1 MTRQTKPPQSA
12 LAKSC
17 ERFLASPEWR
27 SSMSRP
33 RLDAEQKKVSFS
45 LAFSPN
51 LIAALEKVRRAKSQS
66 VFVEEW
72 LRQNP
77 QIAAELTAMND
88 PGFAPPVARY
98 EQLMEHLLAF
108 YSPGNGEQP
117 TIPRVLF
124 IAQKIIIRD
133 HASTGQEIQEQIVA
147 ALEEFWLQ
155 ERRKHGKRNAR
166 GESLEAIMPGIKEF
180 ACYYYQV
187 IFLEMA
193 KGERQQLQHRF
204 RSLVHG
210 CEAVYRERLKLD
222 TE

>member
-1 MTRQTKPPQSA
+1 
-12 LAKSC
+12 
-17 ERFLASPEWR
+17 
-27 SSMSRP
+27 MSRP
-33 RLDAEQKKVSFS
+33 RLDSEQKKVSFS

-51 LIAALEKVRRAKSQS
+51 LIAALEKVRGAKSQS

-77 QIAAELTAMND
+77 QIAAELAAMND
-88 PGFAPPVARY
+88 PGFTPPVARY
-98 EQLMEHLLAF
+98 EQLMAYLLEF

-133 HASTGQEIQEQIVA
+133 RASTGQEIQEQIVA

-155 ERRKHGKRNAR
+155 ERRKHGKRNVR
-166 GESLEAIMPGIKEF
+166 GESLEAILPGIKEF
-180 ACYYYQV
+180 ARYYYRV
-187 IFLEMA
+187 IFLDMA

-204 RSLVHG
+204 RSLVRG
-210 CEAVYRERLKLD
+210 CEAVYRERLKLEREHTVTD
-222 TE
+222 GIHGVRNG

>member
-1 MTRQTKPPQSA
+1 
-12 LAKSC
+12 
-17 ERFLASPEWR
+17 
-27 SSMSRP
+27 MSRP
-33 RLDAEQKKVSFS
+33 RLDSEQKKVSFS

-51 LIAALEKVRRAKSQS
+51 LIAALEKVRGAKSQS

-88 PGFAPPVARY
+88 PGFVPPVARY
-98 EQLMEHLLAF
+98 EQLMQHLLEF
-108 YSPGNGEQP
+108 YSPRNGEQS

-133 HASTGQEIQEQIVA
+133 RTSIGQEIQEQIVA

-166 GESLEAIMPGIKEF
+166 GESLEAILPGIKEF
-180 ACYYYQV
+180 AHYYYQV

-210 CEAVYRERLKLD
+210 CEAVYRERLKLERERTVAD
-222 TE
+222 RIDDVQNG